1 MQDNANPQKT
11 GGRRWIKG
19 VLVASLALNLLFVG
33 AVGSA
38 FLKHGKGHKHH
49 GGYSKMSGPLTHALS
64 PEDKKKVRKRL
75 HEAYEKNGAGFRQ
88 YKEEKTKLIAV
99 LKAEPFDV
107 EAARTHLDQMH
118 NVVSSRLLQGREVLL
133 ERLVEMSPEE
143 RAAFAERLRKKHKK
157 HKKYGK
163 D

>member
-1 MQDNANPQKT
+1 MQDNAKT
-11 GGRRWIKG
+11 PKPSGRRWMRG

-49 GGYSKMSGPLTHALS
+49 AGFSKMGGPLTHALS
-64 PEDKKKVRKRL
+64 PEDKKKVRKKL

-88 YKEEKTKLIAV
+88 YKEEKAKLIAV
-99 LKAEPFDV
+99 LNVEPFDV

-118 NVVSSRLLQGREVLL
+118 DVVSSRLLQGREVLL

-143 RAAFAERLRKKHKK
+143 RSAFAERLQKR
-157 HKKYGK
+157 HKKYHK